1 MYQTILLAVDI
12 NDLPESGHVAEAAVR
27 MAKDEGATLHV
38 VNVIPGSGM
47 AMVGSFL
54 GPEQAKAIKTEARDK
69 LASWAQEV
77 IPEFLLG
84 TLKVTQGTIYHEIIK
99 AAQEL
104 KAEVIVV
111 GAHRPALKD
120 YLVGPNAARVVR
132 HAPQTVLVVR

>member
-1 MYQTILLAVDI
+1 MFKTILLAVDM
-12 NDLPESGHVAEAAVR
+12 NDMPESGHVADAAVH
-27 MAKDEGATLHV
+27 MAECTGARLHII
-38 VNVIPGSGM
+38 NVIPGSGM

-54 GPEQAKAIKTEARDK
+54 GPEQANAIKTEARDK
-69 LASWAQEV
+69 LTAWAKEA
-77 IPEFLLG
+77 IPEYLLG
-84 TLKVTQGTIYHEIIK
+84 KLKVTQGTIYHEIIK

-104 KAEVIVV
+104 NAEVIVV

>member
-47 AMVGSFL
+47 AMVGSYL
-54 GPEQAKAIKTEARDK
+54 GPDQANAIKAEARDK
-69 LASWAQEV
+69 LTAWAKAA
-77 IPEFLLG
+77 IPEYLLG
-84 TLKVTQGTIYHEIIK
+84 KVKVTQGTIYHEIIK
-99 AAQEL
+99 AAKEL
-104 KAEVIVV
+104 DAEVIVV